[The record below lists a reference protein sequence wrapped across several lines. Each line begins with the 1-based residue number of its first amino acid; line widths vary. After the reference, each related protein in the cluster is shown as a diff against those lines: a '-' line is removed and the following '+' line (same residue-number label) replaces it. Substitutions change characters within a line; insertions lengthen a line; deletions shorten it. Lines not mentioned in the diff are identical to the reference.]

1 MNGLVFS
8 QPEWFWGGLILL
20 PLLVLRIWSHLGTA
34 RRLPGLVSP
43 RLAHRLING
52 ATHARRWS
60 VFVLQALALLC
71 VLLAL
76 ARPQLG
82 FEETKNEIEAR
93 NLILAIDTSRSMLS
107 DDLAP
112 NRLDRAKLAAQD
124 IVLSLP
130 DERIGLIAFAGKPFL
145 QAPLTVD
152 HEAILEAIEQLDTEV
167 IPRGGTNLSAAVTLA
182 LETVKE
188 AKLGPSA
195 LVLFSDGEALEGLE
209 EVERIRER
217 AAVDGL
223 ALVTVGVG
231 TTEGS
236 IIPELDDNG
245 QTIPGVF
252 VKDERGQV
260 VRTRLTPEPL
270 QTLAAKGGAYL
281 HLGGS
286 ASLTQVVEQIRSGLA
301 ATRED
306 AGKTKKPIE
315 RFLWPLSFALALFAL
330 SHLIPLFWLKPSS
343 AVVRANLRTSRA
355 LVALTWLGATFVSS
369 NLRAEP
375 GSVSSNADAVALL
388 ELALAEETSPE
399 QRAFLQLRL
408 GAEAYQGGNFEKA
421 AEAFGGAAAEGSPR
435 YEGVALYNL
444 GNTLFRRGETALT
457 AGAQAPVNPDQM
469 QSLSAPGDAVSRA
482 IREWEGA
489 IEHFETALS
498 IDPDNTKIANNL
510 EVVKKRLEA
519 LKKQQQEQQ
528 QQEQQEQQKQDE
540 QKKDQEKKEDDQEKQ
555 KDDSQKDDS
564 DQKQDQDQQE
574 KKDPQDQNSSSG
586 EEKPEDQKGDKQGE
600 QPQDSQK
607 PGEKPEDQQGQKG
620 EPDSPKD
627 PKEGDSPG
635 EQNPPGQN
643 QQPDPSQ
650 TPPEQPETPQD
661 GKLEANPNQAQPD
674 KAQPG
679 QPNTKP
685 SQGQPMPRNPE
696 TGYAPTEARQLLD
709 ALSDE
714 TEVRPRLPSP
724 SRGEKFKNW

>member
-1 MNGLVFS
+1 MNGLVFA
-8 QPEWFWGGLILL
+8 QPEWFWGVLVLL
-20 PLLVLRIWSHLGTA
+20 PLLVLRIWSHLGTS

-52 ATHARRWS
+52 ATHARRWT
-60 VFVLQALALLC
+60 VFVLQSLALLC
-71 VLLAL
+71 LLLAL

-82 FEETKNEIEAR
+82 FEETENEIEAR
-93 NLILAIDTSRSMLS
+93 NLLLAIDTSRSMLS

-130 DERIGLIAFAGKPFL
+130 DDRIGLIAFAGKPFL

-167 IPRGGTNLSAAVTLA
+167 IPRGGTNLSAAVNLA

-217 AAVDGL
+217 ASEEGL
-223 ALVTVGVG
+223 ALLTVGVG

-236 IIPELDDNG
+236 IIPEVDDNG
-245 QTIPGVF
+245 QAIPGVF

-270 QTLAAKGGAYL
+270 QALAAKGGTYL

-306 AGKTKKPIE
+306 AGKTEKPIE
-315 RFLWPLSFALALFAL
+315 RFLWPLSFAFGLLVL
-330 SHLIPLFWLKPSS
+330 SHLVPLFWLKPSS
-343 AVVRANLRTSRA
+343 AVARANLRSRRA
-355 LVALTWLGATFVSS
+355 LAAWAWLGISLVSAS
-369 NLRAEP
+369 ARAE
-375 GSVSSNADAVALL
+375 SDTIATNAEAVAVL
-388 ELALAEETSPE
+388 ERALADETSAE

-408 GAEAYQGGNFEKA
+408 GAEAYRGGNFEKA
-421 AEAFGGAAAEGSPR
+421 ADAFGGAAAEGSPR

-444 GNTLFRRGETALT
+444 GNTLFRRGETSLT
-457 AGAQAPVNPDQM
+457 SLSKAPVNPDQM

-489 IEHFETALS
+489 IEHYETALS
-498 IDPDNTKIANNL
+498 LDPENTKTAHNL
-510 EVVKKRLEA
+510 EVVKKRLED
-519 LKKQQQEQQ
+519 LKKQQE
-528 QQEQQEQQKQDE
+528 EQQEQQKKE
-540 QKKDQEKKEDDQEKQ
+540 EEKKDQEKKEDDQEKQ

-574 KKDPQDQNSSSG
+574 KKDPQDQDSSSG

-607 PGEKPEDQQGQKG
+607 PGDKPVDAQDQKG
-620 EPDSPKD
+620 QPDSPKD
-627 PKEGDSPG
+627 QEKGDSPG
-635 EQNPPGQN
+635 EQKPPGQN
-643 QQPDPSQ
+643 QQPDPGQ
-650 TPPEQPETPQD
+650 MPPEQPETPQD
-661 GKLEANPNQAQPD
+661 GKLEANPNQAQP
-674 KAQPG
+674 G
-679 QPNTKP
+679 QASANPA
-685 SQGQPMPRNPE
+685 QGQPMQRNPE

-709 ALSDE
+709 ALADE
-714 TEVRPRLPSP
+714 TEVRPLLPP
-724 SRGEKFKNW
+724 PARGEKFKNW

>member
-1 MNGLVFS
+1 MNGLVFA
-8 QPEWFWGGLILL
+8 QPEWFWGGFILL
-20 PLLVLRIWSHLGTA
+20 PLLVLRVWSHLATA

-52 ATHARRWS
+52 ATHARRWT

-71 VLLAL
+71 LLLAL
-76 ARPQLG
+76 ARPQMG
-82 FEETKNEIEAR
+82 FEETENEIEAR

-130 DERIGLIAFAGKPFL
+130 DDRIGLIAFAGKPFL

-217 AAVDGL
+217 AAEAGL
-223 ALVTVGVG
+223 ALLTVGVG

-236 IIPELDDNG
+236 IIPEVDDNG

-270 QTLAAKGGAYL
+270 QALAAKGGSYL

-306 AGKTKKPIE
+306 AGKTEKPIE
-315 RFLWPLSFALALFAL
+315 RFLWPLSFAFALFVL
-330 SHLIPLFWLKPSS
+330 SHLVPLFWLKPSS
-343 AVVRANLRTSRA
+343 AVARATLRTSRA
-355 LVALTWLGATFVSS
+355 LAALTWLGASLVTS
-369 NLRAEP
+369 NANAES
-375 GSVSSNADAVALL
+375 GAIASNADALAVL
-388 ELALAEETSPE
+388 ERALAEETSPE

-408 GAEAYQGGNFEKA
+408 GAEAYRGGNFEKA
-421 AEAFGGAAAEGSPR
+421 ADAFGGAAAEGSPR

-457 AGAQAPVNPDQM
+457 AVSKAPVNPDQM

-498 IDPDNTKIANNL
+498 LDPDNTKTAHNL
-510 EVVKKRLEA
+510 EVVKKRLEE
-519 LKKQQQEQQ
+519 LKK
-528 QQEQQEQQKQDE
+528 QQEQQKQDE

-574 KKDPQDQNSSSG
+574 KKDPQDQDSSSG

-607 PGEKPEDQQGQKG
+607 PGEKPEDPQDKEG
-620 EPDSPKD
+620 ESESPKD
-627 PKEGDSPG
+627 PKKGDSPG
-635 EQNPPGQN
+635 KEEPPEQN
-643 QQPDPSQ
+643 QQPDPGQ

-661 GKLEANPNQAQPD
+661 GKLEANPNKD
-674 KAQPG
+674 QPG
-679 QPNTKP
+679 QANNKP
-685 SQGQPMPRNPE
+685 SQGQPMQRNPE

-709 ALSDE
+709 ALADE
-714 TEVRPRLPSP
+714 TEVRPLLPP
-724 SRGEKFKNW
+724 PARGEKFKNW